1 MDDCL
6 FCKIISGEIPS
17 TVVYQDED
25 CIAIRDIN
33 PQTPTHVLVMPRKH
47 FKNLTEAAEA
57 DPELVGR
64 LMRACAK
71 VARQEPPLLFHG
83 FYSSKE
89 MFPAPDAFAAKLF
102 LFYISRIVTMKAT
115 LLSSSTYPS

>member
-71 VARQEPPLLFHG
+71 VATASPSSYPSRATRSSNSRRSSHYPL
-83 FYSSKE
+83 KRNKK
-89 MFPAPDAFAAKLF
+89 PCK
-102 LFYISRIVTMKAT
+102 
-115 LLSSSTYPS
+115 SSSDATPKPRN

>member
-1 MDDCL
+1 MMRLSVCARIARILFSIADCTIL
-6 FCKIISGEIPS
+6 KVAKSRNPPCFS
-17 TVVYQDED
+17 TVF
-25 CIAIRDIN
+25 ILA
-33 PQTPTHVLVMPRKH
+33 
-47 FKNLTEAAEA
+47 
-57 DPELVGR
+57 R

>member
-17 TVVYQDED
+17 TVVYQDD
-25 CIAIRDIN
+25 DTISIRDIN

-71 VARQEPPLLFHG
+71 VARQEGVAEDGHRGRPNIGVHG
-83 FYSSKE
+83 AQTDQHLHLHV
-89 MFPAPDAFAAKLF
+89 MGGVKL
-102 LFYISRIVTMKAT
+102 SEQMA
-115 LLSSSTYPS
+115 

>member
-47 FKNLTEAAEA
+47 YKNLTARLRQGR
-57 DPELVGR
+57 PSGRRCGGR
-64 LMRACAK
+64 LPRGGQHRRQRRTDCAASAPACDGR
-71 VARQEPPLLFHG
+71 RQ
-83 FYSSKE
+83 
-89 MFPAPDAFAAKLF
+89 
-102 LFYISRIVTMKAT
+102 T
-115 LLSSSTYPS
+115 L

>member
-71 VARQEPPLLFHG
+71 VARQEGVAEDGYRVVVNIGVNGAQTVQHLHLHVMG
-83 FYSSKE
+83 GV
-89 MFPAPDAFAAKLF
+89 KL
-102 LFYISRIVTMKAT
+102 SEQMA
-115 LLSSSTYPS
+115 

>member
-64 LMRACAK
+64 LTRPRAPRSPVRKALRRTAHRV
-71 VARQEPPLLFHG
+71 VANIGVNGAQTVQHLHLHVMG
-83 FYSSKE
+83 GV
-89 MFPAPDAFAAKLF
+89 KL
-102 LFYISRIVTMKAT
+102 SEQMA
-115 LLSSSTYPS
+115 

>member
-71 VARQEPPLLFHG
+71 VARQEGVAEDGYRVVANIGVNGAQTVQHLHLHVMG
-83 FYSSKE
+83 G
-89 MFPAPDAFAAKLF
+89 AKL
-102 LFYISRIVTMKAT
+102 SEQMA
-115 LLSSSTYPS
+115 

>member
-47 FKNLTEAAEA
+47 YKNLTEAAEA
-57 DPELVGR
+57 DPELVG
-64 LMRACAK
+64 
-71 VARQEPPLLFHG
+71 VAEDGYRVVANIGVNGAQTVQHLHLHVMG
-83 FYSSKE
+83 GV
-89 MFPAPDAFAAKLF
+89 KL
-102 LFYISRIVTMKAT
+102 SEQMA
-115 LLSSSTYPS
+115 

>member
-47 FKNLTEAAEA
+47 YKNLTEAAEA

-64 LMRACAK
+64 LMRSSGRRCGGRLPRGGQHRRQRRTDCAASAPACDGR
-71 VARQEPPLLFHG
+71 RQ
-83 FYSSKE
+83 
-89 MFPAPDAFAAKLF
+89 
-102 LFYISRIVTMKAT
+102 T
-115 LLSSSTYPS
+115 L

>member
-71 VARQEPPLLFHG
+71 VARQEG
-83 FYSSKE
+83 VAEDGYRVVANIGVNGADCAASA
-89 MFPAPDAFAAKLF
+89 PACDG
-102 LFYISRIVTMKAT
+102 RRQT
-115 LLSSSTYPS
+115 L

>member
-33 PQTPTHVLVMPRKH
+33 PQTPW
-47 FKNLTEAAEA
+47 
-57 DPELVGR
+57 
-64 LMRACAK
+64 
-71 VARQEPPLLFHG
+71 
-83 FYSSKE
+83 
-89 MFPAPDAFAAKLF
+89 
-102 LFYISRIVTMKAT
+102 
-115 LLSSSTYPS
+115 

>member
-47 FKNLTEAAEA
+47 YKNLTATAWWPTSA
-57 DPELVGR
+57 STAHR
-64 LMRACAK
+64 LCSICTCM
-71 VARQEPPLLFHG
+71 
-83 FYSSKE
+83 
-89 MFPAPDAFAAKLF
+89 
-102 LFYISRIVTMKAT
+102 
-115 LLSSSTYPS
+115 